1 MNPLTER
8 KVQQI
13 LGKKLFLRKICIPNV
28 LMWRPH
34 NTEYEADFI
43 YFDLKTRYVTEVE
56 IKTSMEDFRR
66 DFQKDHHHD
75 NCNVKYLYYAVPTEL
90 FTEHKDEILS
100 AIGPNGLILI
110 TYKVRDNGVLIEQAD
125 FEKRA
130 KARKAVIPLNQK
142 KLEYFM
148 KIGCMKWVSRYVEPI
163 SIRNDKKEG

>member
-8 KVQQI
+8 KIQQL

-56 IKTSMEDFRR
+56 IKTSIEDFRR
-66 DFQKDHHHD
+66 DFQKDHQHD
-75 NCNVKYLYYAVPTEL
+75 NCNVKYLYYAMPIEVYALNKTEVL
-90 FTEHKDEILS
+90 D
-100 AIGPNGLILI
+100 AIGNNGLILI
-110 TYKVRDNGVLIEQAD
+110 TYKVKKDGAIIEQVD
-125 FEKRA
+125 FKKRS
-130 KARKAVIPLNQK
+130 KARQEAIPLNQN

-148 KIGCMKWVSRYVEPI
+148 KIGCMKWVNR
-163 SIRNDKKEG
+163 